1 MKIKFSYIMLIM
13 ALSISVVGSYFS
25 VWGLSQLFAGASIA
39 VIIMASILEVGKI
52 VITTALH
59 TYWDKLNTTLKIY
72 LTLSVAI
79 LMIITSVGIYGFLS
93 NAYQKTAN
101 KLEIHDGG
109 VGILISKKEIFEK
122 NVKDNEK
129 IIDTK
134 NKRIDQL
141 SSVRTNQ
148 ENRIDQTKGNR
159 NKDKVRKDI
168 QSSDK
173 EIQKL
178 SLEIDALNERNI
190 ILSDSVNKYNIKA
203 LEMKSGSEVAAEVG
217 PLKYISELL
226 EIPMANV
233 VNYIILLLIIV
244 FDPLA
249 IALILATSRVF
260 QLDGKQMPLEPKID
274 YSEPTEISNIVPI
287 SEPSLTTEQVIIAE
301 EIIDKIDLPRII
313 EEVIEEKFENE
324 TVSED
329 VRQVIEEIIEEITE
343 DVEEAIEEVIEE
355 VIEEIETPQIEENVK
370 KEPVGPITKIN
381 LEDIKEVKERNRNF
395 SVDVPLPK
403 RNNNIE
409 RFK

>member
-109 VGILISKKEIFEK
+109 VGILMSKKEIFQK
-122 NVKDNEK
+122 NVQDNEK

-260 QLDGKQMPLEPKID
+260 QLDGKQMPLEPKME
-274 YSEPTEISNIVPI
+274 YQESTEIIPT
-287 SEPSLTTEQVIIAE
+287 P
-301 EIIDKIDLPRII
+301 EITPTN
-313 EEVIEEKFENE
+313 EEVIK
-324 TVSED
+324 D
-329 VRQVIEEIIEEITE
+329 VNPPIV
-343 DVEEAIEEVIEE
+343 A
-355 VIEEIETPQIEENVK
+355 
-370 KEPVGPITKIN
+370 PITKIN